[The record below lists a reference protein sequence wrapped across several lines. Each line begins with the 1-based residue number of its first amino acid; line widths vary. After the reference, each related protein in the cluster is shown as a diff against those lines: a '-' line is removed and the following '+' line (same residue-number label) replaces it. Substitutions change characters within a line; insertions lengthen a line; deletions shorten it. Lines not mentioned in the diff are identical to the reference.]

1 MNIKS
6 ITAWQENKHTGYTI
20 VTDCG
25 KVFVA
30 DPINPE
36 GYIMHGKKFKAM
48 KDCEDYIKGLKG
60 EKCQ

>member
-6 ITAWQENKHTGYTI
+6 ITAWYENKGAGYTI
-20 VTDCG
+20 VTDCN

-30 DPINPE
+30 DPINPS
-36 GYIMHGKKFKAM
+36 GYIMHGKKFKSID
-48 KDCEDYIKGLKG
+48 DCETYIKGLKG